1 MEKLTKEDLHVVF
14 EALKE
19 RSNALDEA
27 SRKGIS
33 AKLRKVALEEYKE
46 TNKVWG
52 KVERKLIELS
62 NQK

>member
-1 MEKLTKEDLHVVF
+1 MEELNQDELHIVY

-19 RSNALDEA
+19 RSAALDEA

-33 AKLRKVALEEYKE
+33 AKLRKVASEEYKE
-46 TNKVWG
+46 TLNVWG